1 MATLKSVGTGDRSL
15 AEKVA
20 DQITQLIIDD
30 AYSIGAKLPNEF
42 ALAEKLGVGRSTI
55 REAIKSLCSQ
65 NILEIRHGAG
75 TFVAENVGEVE
86 DPLGFR
92 FVRNK
97 KKLALDLC
105 QIRLFIEPELAAVA
119 AANASNDEI
128 EAIQQL
134 AREVEK
140 VYESGKN
147 HTQMDIALHT
157 RIATASGNLIAPKLI
172 GIVGTSIPLFIN
184 LTKRLLKQE
193 TIKTHAQVVDAIARH
208 NPRQAKQAMARHII
222 FNQERLEAMPE

>member
-1 MATLKSVGTGDRSL
+1 MATIKNVGTGDRSL

-42 ALAEKLGVGRSTI
+42 ELAGKLGVGRSTV
-55 REAIKSLCSQ
+55 REAIKSLCSR

-119 AANASNDEI
+119 AANASDEEIAAI
-128 EAIQQL
+128 EQL
-134 AREVEK
+134 TREVEE
-140 VYESGKN
+140 VYESDGD
-147 HTQMDIALHT
+147 HTRMDIALHT
-157 RIATASGNLIAPKLI
+157 QIATASGNLIAPKI
-172 GIVGTSIPLFIN
+172 IAIVGTSIPLFIT
-184 LTKRLLKQE
+184 LTKRVLKRE
-193 TIKTHAQVVDAIARH
+193 TIQTHAQVVSAITRH
-208 NPRQAKQAMARHII
+208 NPRLAKQAMARHIM
-222 FNQERLEAMPE
+222 FNQERLEALPD